1 MNENQAIGTLV
12 VTLIVLV
19 VVFILTRVFW
29 LWYWNISEGISLLKQ
44 MRDSLRVLELAQVA
58 TQTTANDRI
67 RLARTMHLRQE
78 PRDGARAL
86 TNVIGGTFVT
96 VIKTDGAWAWVQT
109 DDGREGWAPLPLD
122 R

>member
-58 TQTTANDRI
+58 TQTTTDDRI

-78 PRDGARAL
+78 PRNEPRAL
-86 TNVIGGTFVT
+86 TNVIGGTL
-96 VIKTDGAWAWVQT
+96 VQT
-109 DDGREGWAPLPLD
+109 DDGREGCAPLPLD